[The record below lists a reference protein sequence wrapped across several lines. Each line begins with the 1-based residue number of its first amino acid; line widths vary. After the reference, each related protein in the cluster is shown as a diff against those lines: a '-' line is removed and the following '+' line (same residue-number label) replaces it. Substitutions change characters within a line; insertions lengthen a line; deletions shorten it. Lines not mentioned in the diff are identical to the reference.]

1 MHLRLNKARFT
12 REQRD
17 HINHCTYQLVRLSFL
32 TLVMSLF
39 TLLPHCIDEI
49 GEDALEVVFEGI
61 VSFVN
66 SKVDHFAP
74 HCSDPTAHNLSYIY
88 L

>member
-1 MHLRLNKARFT
+1 
-12 REQRD
+12 
-17 HINHCTYQLVRLSFL
+17 
-32 TLVMSLF
+32 MSLL

-49 GEDALEVVFEGI
+49 VEDALEVVFEGI
-61 VSFVN
+61 VVN

-74 HCSDPTAHNLSYIY
+74 HCSNLTAHNLSYIY